1 MVPGAAGGWVR
12 REFWRRV
19 RIWSALALAAG
30 VLAVAVSGRWWAF
43 PLAAALPFLVG
54 PLRRDLLGEVV
65 PWFRKGEGEDEVR
78 AVIRSLVPHGYRSL
92 DGVAVVGG
100 RLDHVL
106 VGPTGVFALATKAL
120 AGTVDPR
127 TARRPRARRELS
139 GALDQAQSRAS
150 ELRRR
155 LERAELH
162 PLVEAVVVVT
172 AGRLKRG
179 PVLMKEVA
187 VLPTTDLRSFILSR
201 RSAVPPAD
209 VPRIVAAVHR
219 GDAPVTVR
227 SISYEEFPETG

>member
-1 MVPGAAGGWVR
+1 MLPGAAGGWVR

-19 RIWSALALAAG
+19 RIWSALALGAG
-30 VLAVAVSGRWWAF
+30 VLAVVASGRWWAF
-43 PLAAALPFLVG
+43 PLAAAVLFLIG
-54 PLRRDLLGEVV
+54 PLRRDLLGEVL

-78 AVIRSLVPHGYRSL
+78 AVIRSIVPHGYRSL
-92 DGVAVVGG
+92 DDVAVAGG

-127 TARRPRARRELS
+127 AARRPRVRRELAT
-139 GALDQAQSRAS
+139 ALDQARSRTS
-150 ELRRR
+150 DLRRR
-155 LERAELH
+155 LERTELH
-162 PLVEAVVVVT
+162 TTVEAVVVVT

-187 VLPTTDLRSFILSR
+187 VIPTADLRSFILSR
-201 RSAVPPAD
+201 RSALPPGD
-209 VPRIVAAVHR
+209 VPRIVAAVLR

-227 SISYEEFPETG
+227 SISYEESPGTA

>member
-1 MVPGAAGGWVR
+1 MLPGAAGGWVR

-19 RIWSALALAAG
+19 RIWSALALGAG
-30 VLAVAVSGRWWAF
+30 VLAVVASGRWWAF
-43 PLAAALPFLVG
+43 PLAAAVLFLIG
-54 PLRRDLLGEVV
+54 PLRRDLLGEVL

-78 AVIRSLVPHGYRSL
+78 AVIRSIVPHGYRSL
-92 DGVAVVGG
+92 DDVAVAGG

-127 TARRPRARRELS
+127 AARRPRVRRELAT
-139 GALDQAQSRAS
+139 ALDQARSRTS
-150 ELRRR
+150 DLRRR
-155 LERAELH
+155 LERTELH
-162 PLVEAVVVVT
+162 TTVEAVVVVT

-187 VLPTTDLRSFILSR
+187 VIPTADLRSFILSR
-201 RSAVPPAD
+201 RSALPPGD
-209 VPRIVAAVHR
+209 VPRIVAAVLR

-227 SISYEEFPETG
+227 SISYEESPGAA

>member
-1 MVPGAAGGWVR
+1 MVLGAAGGWVR

-19 RIWSALALAAG
+19 RFWSALALAAG
-30 VLAVAVSGRWWAF
+30 VLAVIASGRWWAF

-78 AVIRSLVPHGYRSL
+78 AAIRSLVPHGYRSL
-92 DGVAVVGG
+92 DNVAVTGG

-139 GALDQAQSRAS
+139 MVIDQAGSRTS
-150 ELRRR
+150 DLRRR
-155 LERAELH
+155 LERADLH
-162 PLVEAVVVVT
+162 TTVEAVVVLT
-172 AGRLKRG
+172 AGRLTRG

-187 VLPTTDLRSFILSR
+187 VIPTADLRSFVLSR
-201 RSAVPPAD
+201 RSALPPGD
-209 VPRIVAAVHR
+209 VPRIVAAVLR
-219 GDAPVTVR
+219 GDAPVSVR
-227 SISYEEFPETG
+227 SISYEDSPGAA